1 MKILTV
7 VLFLMV
13 SLVLL
18 AVPTS
23 LVKLP
28 TGKVAQDYR
37 ATVGAGYTNCVYD
50 PEGRT
55 NPGMSRGL
63 PPGLTVSAT
72 GDVTGTPT
80 IAGFYEGAVN
90 CKEASLK
97 VRIPITQ

>member
-1 MKILTV
+1 MKILTLV
-7 VLFLMV
+7 FFLMV

-28 TGKVAQDYR
+28 AGKVGQDYR
-37 ATVGAGYTNCVYD
+37 ASVGAGDTKCVYD

-63 PPGLTVSAT
+63 PPGLSDSAT

-80 IAGFYEGAVN
+80 TAGLFEARVN
-90 CKEASLK
+90 CSRAAMMH
-97 VRIPITQ
+97 RRR